1 VKMHGSQ
8 ALVQVDWIGQ
18 DVRIL
23 SARNKAYLGMAGR
36 VIDETKHFLVIRTPK
51 KDVRVAKRGCV
62 FQLSWNSRKIN
73 VRGEL
78 IEVSPEERLKIK
90 V

>member
-1 VKMHGSQ
+1 MH
-8 ALVQVDWIGQ
+8 ANHTLIQVDWIGK

-23 SARNKAYLGMAGR
+23 SARNKTYLGMAGR
-36 VIDETKHFLVIRTPK
+36 VIDETKHFLVISASK
-51 KDVRVAKRGCV
+51 KVVRVAKRGCV
-62 FQLSWNSRKIN
+62 FQMSWNSRKIN